1 MTNIERFAEAILTPP
16 QGAGTKLALHLLDT
30 LGAWYAGTQT
40 EDTRLTALLAMTQ
53 PGLRAVANGSGLVAC
68 GDGVLDRVA
77 QRVAI
82 VRNTE
87 IDDIHMQS
95 CTTIGSVVVPV
106 AVTVAQALGKPDAA
120 GFAQAI
126 ASGYEAMARLS
137 LAISGATILYR
148 GIWPTFFSGPV
159 GAAAT
164 VAPLLGL
171 DAAQTADAI
180 GMALALTSGA
190 AGGGGENSPRFVLLG
205 QAVRGGVWAALA
217 AAKGYRGDRS
227 LLDGDW
233 LQRSHGIALDTA
245 PLVAPLTGEGAIAT
259 ISYKPF
265 CAAKQNTAAIDGFR
279 QLLACHPADAME
291 SVRVTVPPA
300 YAGMIGQ
307 RHTKGRVERIIN
319 TAYQFALAAYRP
331 DLIDDVVRP
340 DLSQDAKIAAFM
352 PKVEIAPDPALASY
366 FPGVYPARVEAKLK
380 NGETASV
387 LVTDAPG
394 DPARPLSDG
403 ELLAKFHRQTDP
415 VIGGGRAESLAKAAL
430 GAVSDDASL
439 AALLAAVEKT
449 KALG

>member
-16 QGAGTKLALHLLDT
+16 QDAGPKLALHLVDT
-30 LGAWYAGTQT
+30 LGAWHAGSRT
-40 EDTRLTALLAMTQ
+40 EDSLLAAKLTAAQPSLAAASDNM
-53 PGLRAVANGSGLVAC
+53 
-68 GDGVLDRVA
+68 LDRVA

-106 AVTVAQALGKPDAA
+106 AATVAQALGKPDATR
-120 GFAQAI
+120 FAQAI
-126 ASGYEAMARLS
+126 AAGYEAMARLS

-148 GIWPTFFSGPV
+148 GIWPTLFSGPV

-164 VAPLLGL
+164 AAPLLGL
-171 DAAQTADAI
+171 SAEQTADAI
-180 GMALALTSGA
+180 GLALSLTSGA
-190 AGGGGENSPRFVLLG
+190 AGGGNARFVLLG
-205 QAVRGGVWAALA
+205 QAARAGVWAALA
-217 AAKGYRGDRS
+217 VTRGYRGDRA

-233 LQRSHGIALDTA
+233 LQRSHGIALDPA
-245 PLVAPLTGEGAIAT
+245 PLVAPVAGEGAIAT

-279 QLLACHPADAME
+279 QLLAKHPADAME
-291 SVRVTVPPA
+291 AVKVNVPPA

-319 TAYQFALAAYRP
+319 TSYQFALAAYRP

-340 DLSQDAKIAAFM
+340 DLSQEPKLAAFM
-352 PKVEIAPDPALASY
+352 PKVEIAPDPALSAY
-366 FPGVYPARVEAKLK
+366 FPAVYPARVEAKLK

-394 DPARPLSDG
+394 DPARPLSEG
-403 ELLAKFHRQTDP
+403 ELLAKFHRLADP
-415 VIGGGRAESLAKAAL
+415 VLGAGGAESVAKAAL

-439 AALLAAVEKT
+439 AALLASLEKT

>member
-1 MTNIERFAEAILTPP
+1 
-16 QGAGTKLALHLLDT
+16 
-30 LGAWYAGTQT
+30 
-40 EDTRLTALLAMTQ
+40 
-53 PGLRAVANGSGLVAC
+53 
-68 GDGVLDRVA
+68 
-77 QRVAI
+77 
-82 VRNTE
+82 
-87 IDDIHMQS
+87 
-95 CTTIGSVVVPV
+95 VPV

-120 GFAQAI
+120 RFAQAI
-126 ASGYEAMARLS
+126 AAGYEAMTRLS

-148 GIWPTFFSGPV
+148 GIWPTLFSGPV

-164 VAPLLGL
+164 AAPLLGL
-171 DAAQTADAI
+171 DPEQTADAI
-180 GMALALTSGA
+180 GIALSLTSGA
-190 AGGGGENSPRFVLLG
+190 AGGGNARFVLLG
-205 QAVRGGVWAALA
+205 QAARAGVWAALA
-217 AAKGYRGDRS
+217 AAKGYRGDHA

-233 LQRSHGIALDTA
+233 LQRSHGIALDAAPLTA
-245 PLVAPLTGEGAIAT
+245 PVTGEGAIAT

-279 QLLACHPADAME
+279 QLLVRNPADAME

-319 TAYQFALAAYRP
+319 TSYQFALAAYRP

-340 DLSQDAKIAAFM
+340 DLSQEAKIAAFM
-352 PKVEIAPDPALASY
+352 PKVEIAPDPALACY
-366 FPGVYPARVEAKLK
+366 FPAIYPARVEAKLK

-394 DPARPLSDG
+394 DPARPLGDG
-403 ELLAKFHRQTDP
+403 ELLAKFHRLTDP
-415 VIGGGRAESLAKAAL
+415 VIGAGAAESLAKAAL

>member
-1 MTNIERFAEAILTPP
+1 MTNIERFAETILTPP
-16 QGAGTKLALHLLDT
+16 QNAGPKLALHLLDT
-30 LGAWYAGTQT
+30 LGAWYGGTRT
-40 EDTRLTALLAMTQ
+40 EDSLLAGKLTAAQ
-53 PGLRAVANGSGLVAC
+53 PGLAAASDNM
-68 GDGVLDRVA
+68 LDRVA
-77 QRVAI
+77 QRVSI

-87 IDDIHMQS
+87 IDDIHMES

-106 AVTVAQALGKPDAA
+106 ALTVAQALGKPDAPPIKA
-120 GFAQAI
+120 GRFAQAL
-126 ASGYEAMARLS
+126 AAGYEAMARLS

-148 GIWPTFFSGPV
+148 GIWPTYFSGPV

-164 VAPLLGL
+164 AAPLLEL
-171 DAAQTADAI
+171 SPEQTADAI
-180 GMALALTSGA
+180 GIALSLTSGA
-190 AGGGGENSPRFVLLG
+190 AGGGNARFALLG
-205 QAVRGGVWAALA
+205 QAARSGVWAALA
-217 AAKGYRGDRS
+217 AAKGYRGDRA

-233 LQRSHGIALDTA
+233 LQRSHGITLDAAPLTA
-245 PLVAPLTGEGAIAT
+245 PLAGEGAIAT

-279 QLLACHPADAME
+279 QLLARHPADTME
-291 SVRVTVPPA
+291 AVRVTVPPA

-319 TAYQFALAAYRP
+319 TTYQFALAAYRP

-340 DLSQDAKIAAFM
+340 DLSQEAKIAAFM

-366 FPGVYPARVEAKLK
+366 FPTVYPARVEARLK

-403 ELLAKFHRQTDP
+403 ELLAKFHRLADP
-415 VIGGGRAESLAKAAL
+415 VIGAGATESVAKAAL
-430 GAVSDDASL
+430 GAVSEDASL
-439 AALLAAVEKT
+439 ATLLAAVEKT

>member
-1 MTNIERFAEAILTPP
+1 MTNIERFAEVILTPP
-16 QGAGTKLALHLLDT
+16 PNASAKPALHLLDT
-30 LGAWYAGTQT
+30 LGAWYGGTRT
-40 EDTRLTALLAMTQ
+40 EDSLLAAKLTDAQ
-53 PGLRAVANGSGLVAC
+53 PGPAAASDNL
-68 GDGVLDRVA
+68 LDRIA

-120 GFAQAI
+120 RFAQAI

-164 VAPLLGL
+164 AAPLLGL
-171 DAAQTADAI
+171 NAEQTADAI
-180 GMALALTSGA
+180 GLALSLTSGA
-190 AGGGGENSPRFVLLG
+190 AGGGNGRFVLLG
-205 QAVRGGVWAALA
+205 QAVRCGVWAALA
-217 AAKGYRGDRS
+217 VQRGYRGDRA

-233 LQRSHGIALDTA
+233 LERSHGIALDAA
-245 PLVAPLTGEGAIAT
+245 PLIAPHTGEGTIAT

-279 QLLACHPADAME
+279 QLLARHPVDAME
-291 SVRVTVPPA
+291 AVRVTVPPA

-340 DLSQDAKIAAFM
+340 DLSQEAKIAAFM

-366 FPGVYPARVEAKLK
+366 FPAVYPARVEAKLK
-380 NGETASV
+380 NGETASA

-394 DPARPLSDG
+394 DPARPLGEG
-403 ELLAKFHRQTDP
+403 ELLAKFHRLADP
-415 VIGGGRAESLAKAAL
+415 VIGAGAAESVAKAAL
-430 GAVSDDASL
+430 GALSDDASL
-439 AALLAAVEKT
+439 ASVLAAIAKT

>member
-1 MTNIERFAEAILTPP
+1 MTNIERFAETILSPP
-16 QGAGTKLALHLLDT
+16 QNARPKLALHLLDT
-30 LGAWYAGTQT
+30 LGAWYGGTRT
-40 EDTRLTALLAMTQ
+40 EDSLLAAKLTAAQ
-53 PGLRAVANGSGLVAC
+53 PGPAAASDNL
-68 GDGVLDRVA
+68 LDRIA

-106 AVTVAQALGKPDAA
+106 AVTVAQALGKPDGAR
-120 GFAQAI
+120 FAQAI

-164 VAPLLGL
+164 AAPLFGL
-171 DAAQTADAI
+171 DAEQTADAI
-180 GMALALTSGA
+180 GLALALTSGA
-190 AGGGGENSPRFVLLG
+190 AGGGNGRFVLLG
-205 QAVRGGVWAALA
+205 QAVRCGVWAALA
-217 AAKGYRGDRS
+217 VQQGYRGDRS

-233 LQRSHGIALDTA
+233 LQRSHGIALDATPLTA
-245 PLVAPLTGEGAIAT
+245 PVTGEGAIAT

-279 QLLACHPADAME
+279 QLLTRAPADSIE

-307 RHTKGRVERIIN
+307 RHTRSRVERIIN
-319 TAYQFALAAYRP
+319 TAYQFAVAAYHP

-340 DLSQDAKIAAFM
+340 DLSQEAKLAAFM

-366 FPGVYPARVEAKLK
+366 FPALYPARVEAKLK
-380 NGETASV
+380 NGETVSV

-394 DPARPLSDG
+394 DPARPLSEG
-403 ELLAKFHRQTDP
+403 ELLAKFHRLADP
-415 VIGGGRAESLAKAAL
+415 VIGAGPAESVAKAAL
-430 GAVSDDASL
+430 GGVSEDASL

>member
-16 QGAGTKLALHLLDT
+16 QNAGPKLALHLLDT
-30 LGAWYAGTQT
+30 LGAWYGGT
-40 EDTRLTALLAMTQ
+40 RTADSLLAAKLASAQ
-53 PGLRAVANGSGLVAC
+53 PAAVSDNL
-68 GDGVLDRVA
+68 LDRIA

-106 AVTVAQALGKPDAA
+106 AMTVAQALGKPDAA
-120 GFAQAI
+120 RFAQTL

-164 VAPLLGL
+164 AAPLLGL
-171 DAAQTADAI
+171 NAEQTADAI
-180 GMALALTSGA
+180 GLALSLTSGA
-190 AGGGGENSPRFVLLG
+190 AGGGNGRFVLLG
-205 QAVRGGVWAALA
+205 QAVRCGVWAALA
-217 AAKGYRGDRS
+217 VQQGYRGDRS

-233 LQRSHGIALDTA
+233 PQRSHGIALDAASLIA
-245 PLVAPLTGEGAIAT
+245 PPVGEGAIAT

-279 QLLACHPADAME
+279 QLLTRAPADSIE

-319 TAYQFALAAYRP
+319 TAYQFALTAYRP

-352 PKVEIAPDPALASY
+352 PKVEIAPDPSLASY
-366 FPGVYPARVEAKLK
+366 FPAVYPARVEAKLK
-380 NGETASV
+380 NGETVSV

-394 DPARPLSDG
+394 DPARPLSEG
-403 ELLAKFHRQTDP
+403 ELLAKFHRLTDP
-415 VIGGGRAESLAKAAL
+415 VIGAGTAESVAKAAL
-430 GAVSDDASL
+430 GAVSEDTSL
-439 AALLAAVEKT
+439 TALLAAVEKT

>member
-30 LGAWYAGTQT
+30 LGAWYAGTRT
-40 EDTRLTALLAMTQ
+40 EDALLAMKLAETQ
-53 PGLRAVANGSGLVAC
+53 PNFAAATDNT
-68 GDGVLDRVA
+68 LDRVA
-77 QRVAI
+77 QRVAVI
-82 VRNTE
+82 RNTE
-87 IDDIHMQS
+87 IDDIHMES

-106 AVTVAQALGKPDAA
+106 AVTVAQAVGKSNAQQMSAA
-120 GFAQAI
+120 RFAQAI
-126 ASGYEAMARLS
+126 ASGYEAMTRLS
-137 LAISGATILYR
+137 LAIGGATVLYR

-164 VAPLLGL
+164 AAPLLGL
-171 DAAQTADAI
+171 TAEQTADAI
-180 GMALALTSGA
+180 GLALSLTSGA
-190 AGGGGENSPRFVLLG
+190 AGGGNARFVLLG
-205 QAVRGGVWAALA
+205 QAARAGIWAALA
-217 AAKGYRGDRS
+217 VTKAYRGDRT

-233 LQRSHGIALDTA
+233 LQRSHGIALDAA
-245 PLVAPLTGEGAIAT
+245 PLIAPLAGEGAIAT

-265 CAAKQNTAAIDGFR
+265 CAAKQNTAALDGFR
-279 QLLACHPADAME
+279 QLLGKHPADAME
-291 SVRVTVPPA
+291 AVKVNVPPA

-319 TAYQFALAAYRP
+319 TSYQFALAAYRP

-352 PKVEIAPDPALASY
+352 PKVEIAPDPALAAY
-366 FPGVYPARVEAKLK
+366 FPAVYPARIEVTLK

-387 LVTDAPG
+387 LVTDALG

-403 ELLAKFHRQTDP
+403 DLLAKFHRLADP
-415 VIGGGRAESLAKAAL
+415 VLGAGAAESVAKAAL

-439 AALLAAVEKT
+439 VALLAAVGKT

>member
-1 MTNIERFAEAILTPP
+1 MTTIERFAETILTLP
-16 QGAGTKLALHLLDT
+16 QNAGPKLALHLLDT
-30 LGAWYAGTQT
+30 LGAWYGGTRT
-40 EDTRLTALLAMTQ
+40 EDSLLAGRLAAAQ
-53 PGLRAVANGSGLVAC
+53 PGLAAAS
-68 GDGVLDRVA
+68 DHVLDRVA

-87 IDDIHMQS
+87 IDDIHMES

-106 AVTVAQALGKPDAA
+106 AVTIAQTLGKPNAARFAQALAA
-120 GFAQAI
+120 
-126 ASGYEAMARLS
+126 GYEAMARLS

-164 VAPLLGL
+164 AAPLLGL
-171 DAAQTADAI
+171 SAEQTADAI
-180 GMALALTSGA
+180 GIALSLTSGA
-190 AGGGGENSPRFVLLG
+190 AGGGNARFVLLG
-205 QAVRGGVWAALA
+205 QAVRSGVWAALA
-217 AAKGYRGDRS
+217 AAKGYRGDRA

-233 LQRSHGIALDTA
+233 LQRSHGIALDAGPLTA
-245 PLVAPLTGEGAIAT
+245 PLVGEGAIAT

-279 QLLACHPADAME
+279 QLLAKHPADAME
-291 SVRVTVPPA
+291 AVKVTVPPA

-319 TAYQFALAAYRP
+319 TTYQFALAAYRP
-331 DLIDDVVRP
+331 ELIDDVVRP
-340 DLSQDAKIAAFM
+340 DLSQEAAIAAFM
-352 PKVEIAPDPALASY
+352 PKVEIASDPTLASY
-366 FPGVYPARVEAKLK
+366 FPKVYPARVEAKLK

-394 DPARPLSDG
+394 DPARPLTDG
-403 ELLAKFHRQTDP
+403 ELLAKFHRLADP
-415 VIGGGRAESLAKAAL
+415 VISAGAAEVAAKAAL
-430 GAVSDDASL
+430 GAISEDDSL
-439 AALLAAVEKT
+439 AALLAAVENT

>member
-1 MTNIERFAEAILTPP
+1 MTNIERFAEAVLTPLK
-16 QGAGTKLALHLLDT
+16 GASSKLALHLLDT
-30 LGAWYAGTQT
+30 LGAWYGGSRTDDSLLAAK
-40 EDTRLTALLAMTQ
+40 LTAAQ
-53 PGLRAVANGSGLVAC
+53 PGFAAASGLDFVAC
-68 GDGVLDRVA
+68 GDGALDRVA

-106 AVTVAQALGKPDAA
+106 AVTVAQALGKSSAA
-120 GFAQAI
+120 DFAQAI
-126 ASGYEAMARLS
+126 ASGYEAMARLG

-164 VAPLLGL
+164 AAPLLGL
-171 DAAQTADAI
+171 TAEQTADAI
-180 GMALALTSGA
+180 GIALSLTSGA
-190 AGGGGENSPRFVLLG
+190 AGGGNARFVLLG
-205 QAVRGGVWAALA
+205 QAARAGAWAALA
-217 AAKGYRGDRS
+217 AGKGYRGDRV

-233 LQRSHGIALDTA
+233 LQRSHGIALDAA
-245 PLVAPLTGEGAIAT
+245 PLIAPVAGEGAIAT

-279 QLLACHPADAME
+279 QLLARSEADAME

-300 YAGMIGQ
+300 YAAMISQ

-340 DLSQDAKIAAFM
+340 DLSQEAKIAAFM

-366 FPGVYPARVEAKLK
+366 FPAVYPARVEAKLK
-380 NGETASV
+380 NGETAAV

-403 ELLAKFHRQTDP
+403 ALLAKFHRLTDP
-415 VIGGGRAESLAKAAL
+415 VIGADAAESLAKAAL

-439 AALLAAVEKT
+439 AALLATVEKM

>member
-1 MTNIERFAEAILTPP
+1 MTNIERFAEVILAPP
-16 QGAGTKLALHLLDT
+16 QGAEPKLALHLLDT
-30 LGAWYAGTQT
+30 LGAWYGGTRT
-40 EDTRLTALLAMTQ
+40 EDSRLAAQLTAVQ
-53 PGLRAVANGSGLVAC
+53 PGLAAASDNA
-68 GDGVLDRVA
+68 LDRIA

-106 AVTVAQALGKPDAA
+106 AVTVAQALGKPDASR
-120 GFAQAI
+120 FARAI
-126 ASGYEAMARLS
+126 AAGYEAMARSS

-164 VAPLLGL
+164 AAPLLGL
-171 DAAQTADAI
+171 GADQTADAI
-180 GMALALTSGA
+180 GLALSLTSGA
-190 AGGGGENSPRFVLLG
+190 AGGGNARFVLLG
-205 QAVRGGVWAALA
+205 QAVRSGVWAALA
-217 AAKGYRGDRS
+217 AARGYRGDHS

-233 LQRSHGIALDTA
+233 LQRSHGIALDAAPLTA
-245 PLVAPLTGEGAIAT
+245 PLAGEGAIAT

-279 QLLACHPADAME
+279 QLLARTPADSME
-291 SVRVTVPPA
+291 AVRVTVPPA

-307 RHTKGRVERIIN
+307 RHTKDRVERIIN

-331 DLIDDVVRP
+331 DLVDDVVRP

-366 FPGVYPARVEAKLK
+366 FPVVYPARVEAKLK
-380 NGETASV
+380 NGETAAV

-403 ELLAKFHRQTDP
+403 EVLAKFHRLADP
-415 VIGGGRAESLAKAAL
+415 VIGAGAAESVAKAAL
-430 GAVSDDASL
+430 GAVSEDASL
-439 AALLAAVEKT
+439 ATLLAAVEKT

>member
-1 MTNIERFAEAILTPP
+1 MTNIERFAEIILTPP
-16 QGAGTKLALHLLDT
+16 QGAGPKLALHLLDT
-30 LGAWYAGTQT
+30 LGAWYAGTRT
-40 EDTRLTALLAMTQ
+40 EDSLLAAKLIAAQ
-53 PGLRAVANGSGLVAC
+53 PGATAA
-68 GDGVLDRVA
+68 GDNMLDRVA

-106 AVTVAQALGKPDAA
+106 AVTVAEVLGKPDASH
-120 GFAQAI
+120 FAQAI
-126 ASGYEAMARLS
+126 AAGYEAMARLS
-137 LAISGATILYR
+137 LAISGATVLYR

-164 VAPLLGL
+164 AAPLLGL
-171 DAAQTADAI
+171 SAEQTADAI
-180 GMALALTSGA
+180 GLALSLTSGA
-190 AGGGGENSPRFVLLG
+190 AGGGNGRFVLLG

-217 AAKGYRGDRS
+217 AARGYRGDRA

-233 LQRSHGIALDTA
+233 LQRSHGIALDPA
-245 PLVAPLTGEGAIAT
+245 PLIAPLAGEGAIAT

-279 QLLACHPADAME
+279 QLLATHPADAME
-291 SVRVTVPPA
+291 AVKVNVPPA

-319 TAYQFALAAYRP
+319 TSYQFALAAYRP

-340 DLSQDAKIAAFM
+340 DLSQEAKIAAFM

-366 FPGVYPARVEAKLK
+366 FPAVYPARVEAKLK
-380 NGETASV
+380 NGDTASV

-394 DPARPLSDG
+394 DPARTLSDG
-403 ELLAKFHRQTDP
+403 EVLAKFHRLADP
-415 VIGGGRAESLAKAAL
+415 VMGAGAAESVAKAAL
-430 GAVSDDASL
+430 GAISEDASL
-439 AALLAAVEKT
+439 AALLAAVAKT

>member
-1 MTNIERFAEAILTPP
+1 MTNIERFAEAVLAPP
-16 QGAGTKLALHLLDT
+16 QGASTKLALHLLDT
-30 LGAWYAGTQT
+30 LGAWYAGTRT
-40 EDTRLTALLAMTQ
+40 DDALLAGKLTAAQ
-53 PGLRAVANGSGLVAC
+53 PGFVAASGGSGLVAC
-68 GDGVLDRVA
+68 GDGALDRVA
-77 QRVAI
+77 QRIAI

-120 GFAQAI
+120 RFAQAI
-126 ASGYEAMARLS
+126 AAGYEAMARLS

-164 VAPLLGL
+164 AAPLLGL
-171 DAAQTADAI
+171 NPEQTADAI
-180 GMALALTSGA
+180 GIALSLTSGA
-190 AGGGGENSPRFVLLG
+190 AGGGNARFVLLG
-205 QAVRGGVWAALA
+205 QAARAGVWAALA
-217 AAKGYRGDRS
+217 AAKGYRGDRA

-233 LQRSHGIALDTA
+233 LQRSHGIALDAA
-245 PLVAPLTGEGAIAT
+245 PLIAPVAGEGAIAS

-265 CAAKQNTAAIDGFR
+265 CAAKQNTAALDGFR
-279 QLLACHPADAME
+279 QLLAKHPADTME
-291 SVRVTVPPA
+291 AVKVNVPPA

-319 TAYQFALAAYRP
+319 TSYQFALAAYRP

-340 DLSQDAKIAAFM
+340 DFSQDAKIAAFM
-352 PKVEIAPDPALASY
+352 PKVEVAPDPALASY
-366 FPGVYPARVEAKLK
+366 FPAVYPARVEATLK

-387 LVTDAPG
+387 LVTDALG

-403 ELLAKFHRQTDP
+403 DLLAKFHRLTDP
-415 VIGGGRAESLAKAAL
+415 VIGAGAAEGVAKAAL
-430 GAVSDDASL
+430 GAVSDGASL
-439 AALLAAVEKT
+439 ASLLASVDKT

>member
-1 MTNIERFAEAILTPP
+1 MTNIERFAEAILVPP
-16 QGAGTKLALHLLDT
+16 RGAEAKLALHLLDT

-40 EDTRLTALLAMTQ
+40 EDTRLAALLTAAQ
-53 PGLRAVANGSGLVAC
+53 PGFAAASDNA
-68 GDGVLDRVA
+68 LDRVA

-106 AVTVAQALGKPDAA
+106 AVTVAQALGKPDASQINA
-120 GFAQAI
+120 GRFAQAI
-126 ASGYEAMARLS
+126 AAGYEAMARLG

-164 VAPLLGL
+164 AAPLLGL
-171 DAAQTADAI
+171 DTAQTADAI
-180 GMALALTSGA
+180 GIALSLTSGA
-190 AGGGGENSPRFVLLG
+190 AGSGNARFVLLG
-205 QAVRGGVWAALA
+205 QAARAGVWAALA
-217 AAKGYRGDRS
+217 AAKGYRGDHS

-233 LQRSHGIALDTA
+233 LQRSHGIALDPA
-245 PLVAPLTGEGAIAT
+245 PLIAPVEGEGAIAT

-279 QLLACHPADAME
+279 QLLARTQPDAIE
-291 SVRVTVPPA
+291 AVRVTVPPA

-366 FPGVYPARVEAKLK
+366 FPAVYPARVEAKLK
-380 NGETASV
+380 NGESASV

-394 DPARPLSDG
+394 DPARPLSEGD
-403 ELLAKFHRQTDP
+403 LLAKFHRLADP
-415 VIGGGRAESLAKAAL
+415 VIGAGASENVAKAAL
-430 GAVSDDASL
+430 GAVSDDTSLASLL
-439 AALLAAVEKT
+439 AALEKT

>member
-16 QGAGTKLALHLLDT
+16 QDASAKLALHLLDT
-30 LGAWYAGTQT
+30 LGAWHGGSRT
-40 EDTRLTALLAMTQ
+40 EDSQLAAKLTAAQ
-53 PGLRAVANGSGLVAC
+53 PGLAAASDNA
-68 GDGVLDRVA
+68 LDRVA
-77 QRVAI
+77 QRIAI

-106 AVTVAQALGKPDAA
+106 AVTVAHALGKPDASR
-120 GFAQAI
+120 FVQAI

-148 GIWPTFFSGPV
+148 GIWPTFFSAPV

-164 VAPLLGL
+164 TAPLLGL
-171 DAAQTADAI
+171 SVEQTADAI
-180 GMALALTSGA
+180 GIALSLTSGA
-190 AGGGGENSPRFVLLG
+190 AGGGNARFVLLG
-205 QAVRGGVWAALA
+205 QAARAGVWAALA

-233 LQRSHGIALDTA
+233 LQRSHGIALDAGPLIA
-245 PLVAPLTGEGAIAT
+245 PVAGEGAIAT

-279 QLLACHPADAME
+279 QLLARNEADAME

-300 YAGMIGQ
+300 YAAMISQ

-319 TAYQFALAAYRP
+319 TTYQFTLAAYRP

-340 DLSQDAKIAAFM
+340 DLSQEAKIAAFM
-352 PKVEIAPDPALASY
+352 PRVEIAPDPALASY
-366 FPGVYPARVEAKLK
+366 FPAVYPARVEAKLK
-380 NGETASV
+380 NGETVSV

-403 ELLAKFHRQTDP
+403 DLLAKFHRLTDP
-415 VIGGGRAESLAKAAL
+415 VIGAGAAEGLAKAAL